1 MIVAKALATADDRAA
16 DGAWVRRL
24 GGLAGFTVL
33 IAALCWACIELP
45 RDLGR
50 ISPIWP
56 ASAVALSVLLSAPR
70 RWWPV
75 WFAAAA
81 LGNLAA
87 SLAAG
92 DDLTLSVAYSICNI
106 IGIMLSTVVL
116 GRVVGPR
123 LDPGRIGDLLKLTVI
138 GGVISPLIA
147 ATLRA
152 VVIGW
157 LEGGDLMARIQSWAT
172 ADGLGVIILTPLLLT
187 LRDQRLHLAATP
199 LTPIRLATLAGLAT
213 LTAIVFLMHDPLAF
227 LIPPAMLFVVFQL
240 ELLGAAWGLTIVIAI
255 AVGFSAAGLGPAGV
269 EGAHIANRALV
280 VQLFLAA
287 VTLTSFPTAAVLTQR
302 RKLKGEL
309 ADAAALTEEA
319 LHRAHVSEAVAGVGY
334 WRRPLGGDELIWS
347 DAMFEIYGRDPAQG
361 IVASQAMPLI
371 HDDDRQMV
379 IDLRHQ
385 VIAHG
390 GDAYH
395 YQCRVVRPT
404 GEIRY
409 VMARAASERDANGA
423 VTALYGALIDITEL
437 KLAEAEL
444 RTAREAAE
452 AALAI
457 KSDFLANMSH
467 ELRTPLTSVLGFTR
481 LALEQP
487 DLTETSRGYIAKA
500 SNAGAAL
507 LSTVNDI
514 LDFSKL
520 ESGQLQIRLAP
531 ADPAAVCRDTLE
543 LFSESADV
551 KGLALRFESA
561 GLPESLAIDPD
572 RLRQVLLNLIGNA
585 VKFSEVGEVVLAADW
600 RADDQRLRVSITDQ
614 GPGIATGQQRL
625 LFRRFSQ
632 VDGSSTR
639 RHGGTGLGLAICMG
653 IVEAMG
659 GEIGVE
665 SEQGQGARFFF
676 DIPAA
681 LSAAPDTG
689 EAETA
694 ELFPA
699 GVRVLITDDHPANRE
714 LVRAVL
720 TPFGAEVSEAADGAE
735 AVTLAGAEQFD
746 LILMDLRMPVLDG
759 VGAMKAIRSGG
770 GHNAATPI
778 LAFSAGADGPGAQAR
793 RQAGFDGDLSK
804 PVMPADLLAAVAHY
818 ARIET
823 PATPRKAATAS
834 R

>member
-1 MIVAKALATADDRAA
+1 MTAVHSNGVADARPKLAFGPKR
-16 DGAWVRRL
+16 
-24 GGLAGFTVL
+24 LAGLVGFAAL

-56 ASAVALSVLLSAPR
+56 ASAVSLTVLLSTGR
-70 RWWPV
+70 RWWPM
-75 WFAAAA
+75 WLAAAGV
-81 LGNLAA
+81 GNLAA
-87 SLAAG
+87 SLAVGDSLPLALAFAACNLVGVVITAG
-92 DDLTLSVAYSICNI
+92 ALDRI
-106 IGIMLSTVVL
+106 
-116 GRVVGPR
+116 VGPK
-123 LDPGRIGDLLKLTVI
+123 LDPGRIADLLKLTLV
-138 GGVISPLIA
+138 GGIISPLIA
-147 ATLRA
+147 ASLSA
-152 VVIGW
+152 VVIGQF
-157 LEGGDLMARIQSWAT
+157 EPGDMPARIAAWAM

-187 LRDQRLHLAATP
+187 LRDQRQHMAATP

-213 LTAIVFLMHDPLAF
+213 MTAMVFLMHDPLAF
-227 LIPPAMLFVVFQL
+227 LIPPAMLLVVFQL

-255 AVGFSAAGLGPAGV
+255 AVGFSAAGLGPAGI

-287 VTLTSFPTAAVLTQR
+287 VTLTSFPTAAVLAQR
-302 RKLKGEL
+302 RKLQGEV

-319 LHRAHVSEAVAGVGY
+319 LHRARMAEDVAGVGY
-334 WRRPLGGDELIWS
+334 WRRPLGGEELIWS
-347 DAMFEIYGRDPAQG
+347 DAMFEIYGRDQAQG
-361 IVASQAMPLI
+361 IAASQAMPLI

-379 IDLRHQ
+379 IDLRNQ
-385 VIAHG
+385 VVAQG
-390 GDAYH
+390 GDAHH
-395 YQCRVVRPT
+395 YQYRLVRPT
-404 GEIRY
+404 GEVRY
-409 VMARAASERDANGA
+409 VMARAASERDASGA
-423 VTALYGALIDITEL
+423 VTALYGAIIDITEL

-444 RTAREAAE
+444 RAAREAAE
-452 AALAI
+452 AAATV
-457 KSDFLANMSH
+457 KGEFLANMSH

-487 DLTETSRGYIAKA
+487 DLTDTSRGYIAKA

-520 ESGQLQIRLAP
+520 ESGRLQIRLAP
-531 ADPAAVCRDTLE
+531 ADPAAVCSETLE
-543 LFSESADV
+543 LFSESADA
-551 KGLALRFESA
+551 KGLTLRFEST

-585 VKFSEVGEVVLAADW
+585 VKFSETGEVVLAADW
-600 RADDQRLRVSITDQ
+600 SPDDQRLALSVTDQ
-614 GPGIATGQQRL
+614 GPGIAKAQQPL

-659 GEIGVE
+659 GAIGVE

-681 LSAAPDTG
+681 LAVTPDVD
-689 EAETA
+689 EAEATY
-694 ELFPA
+694 LFAP
-699 GVRVLITDDHPANRE
+699 GVRILVTDDHPANRE

-720 TPFGAEVSEAADGAE
+720 VPFGAQVSEATDGAE
-735 AVTLAGAEQFD
+735 AVILAGAEQFD

-759 VGAMKAIRSGG
+759 MGAMQAIRSGG

-778 LAFSAGADGPGAQAR
+778 LAFSAGADAPTAQAR
-793 RQAGFDGDLSK
+793 RQAGFTGDLSK
-804 PVMPADLLAAVAHY
+804 PVMPADLLAAVARY
-818 ARIET
+818 ARAEA
-823 PATPRKAATAS
+823 PAAAGKTATAS